1 ERRRPFYARRFE
13 LRHRVLGVCPRVR
26 RGHPRDIRRDSPRA
40 PTGRPVRLLLGLA
53 DFRDHPRRH
62 PRPEEELLRPEPHR
76 LHGPEWHRGRL
87 SPHVWRLAPR
97 ADGGR
102 LGRDGHPRAGAPSE
116 GEHICRRV
124 SPREDPDDP
133 GDDHLAGS
141 TTKGTGTLRA
151 KNVDGLTWEAL
162 NPGMPMSP
170 WDLHEIHLH

>member
-1 ERRRPFYARRFE
+1 
-13 LRHRVLGVCPRVR
+13 
-26 RGHPRDIRRDSPRA
+26 
-40 PTGRPVRLLLGLA
+40 LLLGLA
-53 DFRDHPRRH
+53 NVRHHPRRH
-62 PRPEEELLRPEPHR
+62 ARPEEELLRPEPHR

-102 LGRDGHPRAGAPSE
+102 PGRDGHPRAGAPSE

-141 TTKGTGTLRA
+141 TAKGTRALTA
-151 KNVDGLTWEAL
+151 KNAHGRPDLGSIESWHAHAAPGL
-162 NPGMPMSP
+162 
-170 WDLHEIHLH
+170 